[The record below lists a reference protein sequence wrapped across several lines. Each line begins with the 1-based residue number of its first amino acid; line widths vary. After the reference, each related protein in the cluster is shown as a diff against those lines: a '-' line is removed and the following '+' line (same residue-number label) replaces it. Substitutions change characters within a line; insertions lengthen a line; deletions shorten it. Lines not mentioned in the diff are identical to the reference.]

1 MSENITLEQ
10 ADRVIAAGIA
20 QAAAIGVPSTISVLD
35 AGGRLV
41 AAKRQDA
48 APLIS
53 IDASAAKARTSV
65 FFKSPTAGLT
75 GAIQPGAPLFTLG
88 DATGEQLAFIA
99 GGLPL
104 TDKAG
109 KVIGAVGSSG
119 GSPDQ
124 DQQVVDAAIAAL

>member
-10 ADRVIAAGIA
+10 AERVIEAGIA
-20 QAAAIGVPSTISVLD
+20 QAVTLGVPSTISVLD

-41 AAKRQDA
+41 ATKRQDA

-53 IDASAAKARTSV
+53 VDASAAKARTAV
-65 FFKSPTAGLT
+65 FFKSPTAALA
-75 GAIQPGAPLFTLG
+75 GAIQPGAPLYTLG
-88 DATGEQLAFIA
+88 QASGEELAFIA

-104 TDKAG
+104 TDDAG
-109 KVIGAVGSSG
+109 SVIGAVGSSG

-124 DQQVVDAAIAAL
+124 DEQVASAAVTAL